1 MASIL
6 HVGTILSSDGG
17 RGHIEGKCG
26 MDREMAVHSVF
37 GAGIFKAPTFPPL
50 ISLKNWASTTC
61 IVSEIF
67 ARMQEAQSAL
77 RSLN

>member
-1 MASIL
+1 MWALFCQVMEEEDTLRGS
-6 HVGTILSSDGG
+6 VGW
-17 RGHIEGKCG
+17 IEKWQFI
-26 MDREMAVHSVF
+26 AFF